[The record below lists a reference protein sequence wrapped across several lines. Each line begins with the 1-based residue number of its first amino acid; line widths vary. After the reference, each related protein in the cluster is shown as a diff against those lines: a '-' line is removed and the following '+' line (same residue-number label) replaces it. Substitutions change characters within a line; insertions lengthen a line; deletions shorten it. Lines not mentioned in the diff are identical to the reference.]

1 MGRYAFFT
9 TNLEYKFRFGVQE
22 SSDIRRFGGV
32 ASYENVEQGYLTHS
46 WSQSD
51 KETIETE
58 LKELLNWLGEDLVDF
73 SKYEKNIEGTWTL
86 RSELY
91 DLYRR
96 DHSEEIT
103 ARYILGCLLY
113 HQLLY
118 CETFSADYE
127 G

>member
-32 ASYENVEQGYLTHS
+32 GSYENVKEGYLTHS
-46 WSQSD
+46 WGQSD

-58 LKELLNWLGEDLVDF
+58 LKELLNWLGEEPVDF
-73 SKYEKNIEGTWTL
+73 SKYEKNIEGTWAL

-118 CETFSADYE
+118 CETLSADYE

>member
-9 TNLEYKFRFGVQE
+9 TNLEYKFRFGVQD

-58 LKELLNWLGEDLVDF
+58 LKEVLNWLGEDPVDF
-73 SKYEKNIEGTWTL
+73 GNYEKNMDGTL
-86 RSELY
+86 RLKSALY
-91 DLYRR
+91 TLYRS
-96 DHSEEIT
+96 DHSEELVS
-103 ARYILGCLLY
+103 RYILGCLLY

-118 CETFSADYE
+118 SETFSADYE